1 MKKIAIQLGKSGS
14 ILGVLAGL
22 IEMSIGAQ
30 ILPWIGNKQNPVILG
45 IITLLLSTVALLSVL
60 SARKHDK
67 PTNDRKLAIV
77 LGVLLPAAICYT
89 TVGRL
94 WYLPGSLLI
103 VTCLLLAYEYWIGQS
118 KVITPK
124 IISRKTGAA
133 QIIGVAGSVIILLS
147 VFLAFINNKFGLFQA
162 EMIVKGDLFRLKILP
177 MDIVRLTKV
186 SGSITTVEDLE
197 VSLVMIIYIFL
208 IVGGAIALISTLT
221 QSRIFTGIGGIL
233 VFTGLLLFLLWL
245 PEILTRTGLPSVSF
259 QDIIRSIGIGWV
271 MALAG
276 MSLNAI
282 TNIIQFIA
290 SREKSV

>member
-1 MKKIAIQLGKSGS
+1 MRKIAIQLGKSGS

-45 IITLLLSTVALLSVL
+45 IITLVLSTVALLSVV
-60 SARKHDK
+60 SAHKLDK
-67 PTNDRKLAIV
+67 PTNDRKMAIV
-77 LGVLLPAAICYT
+77 LGVLLPAAICFT

-118 KVITPK
+118 KGISPK
-124 IISRKTGAA
+124 IISRKTGTA

-147 VFLAFINNKFGLFQA
+147 VFLAFINDKFGLFQA
-162 EMIVKGDLFRLKILP
+162 EMIVKTDLIRLKILP
-177 MDIVRLTKV
+177 MDIVHLTKI
-186 SGSITTVEDLE
+186 SGNITTVEYLE

-208 IVGGAIALISTLT
+208 IVGGAIALISALI

-233 VFTGLLLFLLWL
+233 VFTGLLLFLFWI
-245 PEILTRTGLPSVSF
+245 PGILARTGFTSVSS
-259 QDIIRSIGIGWV
+259 QDIIRSLGIGWV
-271 MALAG
+271 MALVG
-276 MSLNAI
+276 MSLIAI
-282 TNIIQFIA
+282 TNIVQFRA
-290 SREKSV
+290 SKGKRV